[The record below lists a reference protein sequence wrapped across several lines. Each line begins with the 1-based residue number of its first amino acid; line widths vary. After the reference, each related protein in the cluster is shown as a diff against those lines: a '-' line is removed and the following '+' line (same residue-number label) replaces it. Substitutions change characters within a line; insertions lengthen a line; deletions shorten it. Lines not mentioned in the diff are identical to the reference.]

1 MHKKIMLNWQANN
14 YFGWGLLGL
23 NIFQRWAIDPDVQPL
38 MGRPIGPADVQAMD
52 PLRMFAMGPAVI
64 KSNTFLAGLIADKT
78 GTAAKDI
85 IVVNGFGNRFG
96 AAAAP
101 HFKGRR
107 TIARCVL
114 EDTRVDNARQLLA
127 SHDDVLCASNWS
139 ADILRATSGKPV
151 TMIYEGID
159 SSQFFP
165 GPKSGVLDPS
175 KFYVFSGGKIE
186 FRKGHDLV
194 LLAFREFAARHK
206 EAVLVAAWHSPWPK
220 GSVGFQGK
228 LKAPLRMDAR
238 GVLDVKRWVI
248 ENGVDE
254 SQFLE
259 LPPTPNPLIP
269 SILREMDCAVQVS
282 RCEAATNL
290 PAKEAMA
297 CGIPVILANNTGA
310 RDLVGN
316 DNCVALSAQAPVTS
330 SSVGTEGWGESSV
343 EEIVAA
349 LEMLFTDS
357 ESRKQIG
364 ARGAQWIMDE
374 GRTWGHHAAALKSY
388 LLT

>member
-1 MHKKIMLNWQANN
+1 MHNKIMLNWQANN
-14 YFGWGLLGL
+14 YFGWGLVGL
-23 NIFQRWAIDPDVQPL
+23 SIFQRWAIDQDVQPL

-64 KSNTFLAGLIADKT
+64 KSNAFLARLVADKT
-78 GTAAKDI
+78 GAAAKDL
-85 IVVNGFGNRFG
+85 IVVNGFGNRFV

-107 TIARCVL
+107 TIARCLL
-114 EDTRVDNARQLLA
+114 EDTRVDSARQVLD
-127 SHDDVLCASNWS
+127 SHDDVLCASSWG
-139 ADILRATSGKPV
+139 ADILRAASGKPV
-151 TMIYEGID
+151 RVIHEGVD
-159 SSQFFP
+159 ASQFFP
-165 GPKSGVLDPS
+165 GPKSGLLDPNR
-175 KFYVFSGGKIE
+175 FYVFSGGKIE
-186 FRKGHDLV
+186 FRKAHDLV

-206 EAVLVAAWHSPWPK
+206 EAILVSAWHSPWPQ

-228 LKAPLRMDAR
+228 LKFPLRMGAG
-238 GVLDVKRWVI
+238 GVLDVKRWVT
-248 ENGVDE
+248 ENGISE

-269 SILREMDCAVQVS
+269 AILREMDCAVQVS

-297 CGIPVILANNTGA
+297 CGVPVILANNTGV

-316 DNCVALSAQAPVTS
+316 NNCVVLGTQAPVVS
-330 SSVGTEGWGESSV
+330 NSVGTEGWGESSV
-343 EEIVAA
+343 EEIVYA
-349 LEMLFTDS
+349 LEILFNDS
-357 ESRKQIG
+357 KSRKQIG

-374 GRTWGHHAAALKSY
+374 GRTWDHHAAALKSY
-388 LLT
+388 LLA